1 MQNRLL
7 CKYIMLK
14 SLAKVCGHLNFIML
28 MYNILTT
35 LLEYLAGSIKLK
47 PPIHDMCVQ
56 LLFGYYN
63 SRDHTAVVQ
72 T

>member
-7 CKYIMLK
+7 YKYIMLK

-28 MYNILTT
+28 MYNTLTT

-47 PPIHDMCVQ
+47 PPIHDVCAAA
-56 LLFGYYN
+56 LWIL
-63 SRDHTAVVQ
+63 
-72 T
+72 

>member
-1 MQNRLL
+1 MQNRFLY
-7 CKYIMLK
+7 KYIMLK
-14 SLAKVCGHLNFIML
+14 SLAKVCGHLNFML

-35 LLEYLAGSIKLK
+35 LLEYLAGNIKLK

-56 LLFGYYN
+56 LPFGFYN
-63 SRDHTAVVQ
+63 SRNHTAVVQ